1 MQHVKLSKVD
11 NYCIRVDKGQDVIQA
26 ITEFC
31 NINKITF
38 ASFCGIGATNDA
50 VVSIYNT
57 KTKKYEDRKIKQDAE
72 ILSLNGNVSLFENKP
87 FVHAHVVLGI
97 NKNSRPNDWE
107 TILSLGLGDFM
118 VVGGHVKECKI
129 SLTCE
134 IFLTQYND
142 KIKRIPDDTHSIS
155 VLKLKNIIH

>member
-1 MQHVKLSKVD
+1 MQHIKLSKAG
-11 NYCIRVDKGQDVIQA
+11 NYCIRIDKGQDVIQA

-57 KTKKYEDRKIKQDAE
+57 KTKKYEDRKITRDAE

-87 FVHAHVVLGI
+87 FVHAHIVLGI
-97 NKNSRPNDWE
+97 NESPESFDGE
-107 TILSLGLGDFM
+107 T
-118 VVGGHVKECKI
+118 
-129 SLTCE
+129 SLTAG
-134 IFLTQYND
+134 
-142 KIKRIPDDTHSIS
+142 
-155 VLKLKNIIH
+155 